1 MKDAVSDYVKACK
14 AQGAEINTT
23 PTQPIS
29 YSQLIQKLKAIGV
42 IDGDE
47 EEEKVG
53 QASKTESSI
62 LSDEHR
68 KQVIIF
74 SEIKW
79 IV

>member
-1 MKDAVSDYVKACK
+1 MKEAVSDYVKACK